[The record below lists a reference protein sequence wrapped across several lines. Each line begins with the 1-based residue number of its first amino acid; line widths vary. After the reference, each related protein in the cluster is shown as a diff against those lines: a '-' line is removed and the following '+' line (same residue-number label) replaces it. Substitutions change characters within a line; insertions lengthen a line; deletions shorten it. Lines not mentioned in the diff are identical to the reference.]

1 MKEELLGRVF
11 EELAIKGL
19 IFSEF
24 YIRKWC
30 QKRMQF
36 KNKRQDL
43 FANKSERVG
52 SFEKFGGMKKIYMNC
67 IFFSLF
73 PVDKL
78 IPEPDYDL
86 QDDENEKYLLEE
98 KKKYWIIL

>member
-67 IFFSLF
+67 IFFLF
-73 PVDKL
+73 FQLTSQYRNLTTIYKTTKTRS
-78 IPEPDYDL
+78 ISW
-86 QDDENEKYLLEE
+86 K
-98 KKKYWIIL
+98 KRKKY